1 MNNDLITGASYLL
14 RGFRLI
20 RQPGV
25 RRYVAIPLLL
35 NTLIFAALTVYATHW
50 LQTLTAELTSVLPG
64 WLDWLQWL
72 LWPLFVLVALVL
84 IYFSFSLLLNL
95 IGAPFNGLLAEAVE
109 THLTGLAA
117 VAPGILPPATLVRP
131 CTSQSW
137 SRLLLDIV
145 PALLG
150 EVRKV
155 GYFLAWALPLLLIS
169 FIPPLNLAAPLLWIV
184 FGAWMLCLQYTDY
197 VMGNHRLSFREQRR
211 TLARQWRV
219 SLGFGGAVLL
229 ATLIPG
235 VNLIVMPVAVAGA
248 TALYLERYPRPA

>member
-1 MNNDLITGASYLL
+1 MSNDIIAGASYLL

-20 RQPGV
+20 QQPGV

-35 NTLIFAALTVYATHW
+35 NTLIFAVLTAYAAHW
-50 LQTLTAELTSVLPG
+50 LQTLTAQLTSVLPD

-72 LWPLFVLVALVL
+72 LWPLLVLVVLVI
-84 IYFSFSLLLNL
+84 IYFGFSLLLNL

-109 THLTGLAA
+109 TQLTGRAA

-131 CTSQSW
+131 CTSLEQSW
-137 SRLLLDIV
+137 GRLLLDIT
-145 PALLG
+145 PALLN
-150 EVRKV
+150 ELRKIA
-155 GYFLAWALPLLLIS
+155 YFLVWALPLLLIS
-169 FIPPLNLAAPLLWIV
+169 FIPPLNLAAPLLWTV

-197 VMGNHRLSFREQRR
+197 VMGNHRLSFSNQRQK
-211 TLARQWRV
+211 LKQHWSL
-219 SLGFGGAVLL
+219 SLGFGGAALL

-248 TALYLERYPRPA
+248 TAMYLERLA

>member
-84 IYFSFSLLLNL
+84 IYFGFSLLLNL

-109 THLTGLAA
+109 THLTGRTT
-117 VAPGILPPATLVRP
+117 PDQ
-131 CTSQSW
+131 SSW

-169 FIPPLNLAAPLLWIV
+169 FIPPLNLAAPLLWMV

-197 VMGNHRLSFREQRR
+197 VMGNQRLSFREQRR

>member
-1 MNNDLITGASYLL
+1 MPGATTHSMSNDLITGANYLL

-35 NTLIFAALTVYATHW
+35 NTLIFAVLTAYAVHW
-50 LQTLTAELTSVLPG
+50 LQTLTARLTSVLPG

-72 LWPLFVLVALVL
+72 LWPLLVLVALVV
-84 IYFSFSLLLNL
+84 IYFGFSLLLNL
-95 IGAPFNGLLAEAVE
+95 VGAPFNGLLAEEVE
-109 THLTGLAA
+109 THLTGHAA
-117 VAPGILPPATLVRP
+117 
-131 CTSQSW
+131 SDQSW
-137 SRLLLDIV
+137 ARLLLDIV

-150 EVRKV
+150 ELRKI
-155 GYFLAWALPLLLIS
+155 GYFLLWALPLLLIS

-248 TALYLERYPRPA
+248 TAMYLERLARPA